1 MSIWL
6 GELRGL
12 CDWEVSKAGDD
23 GRGFGRD
30 EDGFVCVAAF
40 LILLDLGGLG
50 VQLPAN
56 QMTMWGRLLGYLTNA
71 RGTRFARDNTIQLL
85 GRTVS

>member
-1 MSIWL
+1 MRL
-6 GELRGL
+6 
-12 CDWEVSKAGDD
+12 EVSKAGDD

-71 RGTRFARDNTIQLL
+71 RGTATHTRRVLHVITPFNFSDAQYP
-85 GRTVS
+85 SSS